1 MAQTNILLEAGTN
14 EVEIIELY
22 LDEVEEDGVHR
33 RSFGINVAKVKRI
46 IRQSDMKNFSGRGQH
61 RPKRAENAE
70 CRGGCLVLGM
80 FEFMGK
86 VIPLIDLSTWLDM
99 NIEDS
104 PNKKVVVTEFNNVV
118 SAFLISGVNRIHRMG
133 WDALEPLDANM
144 ARYAGDFIIGTVKLT
159 DPDRIMQVLDLERAI
174 GDLNPELAMET
185 DTSIEEVVEKRYFA
199 LNADDSTSMRKLVAN
214 SLQRGGF
221 NVSTFSNGDEAWTY
235 LKQLKLKAVEEDQPI
250 TRYLQLVVS
259 DIEMPKMDGHSLT
272 RRIKEDPVLKRLP
285 VYLFSSLIT
294 KDLLHKGESVGA
306 SRQYSKP
313 QIGQLV
319 LDARRDAERTAA
331 EG

>member
-33 RSFGINVAKVKRI
+33 RAFGINVAKVKRI
-46 IRQSDMKNFSGRGQH
+46 IRQSDMKNFSSRSQYRQGAGGAGGAGQ
-61 RPKRAENAE
+61 
-70 CRGGCLVLGM
+70 LVLGM

-86 VIPLIDLSTWLDM
+86 VIPLIDLSTWLAM
-99 NIEDS
+99 KIEES
-104 PNKKVVVTEFNNVV
+104 ENRKVVVTEFNNVV

-133 WDALEPLDANM
+133 WDALEPLDSNM

-159 DPDRIMQVLDLERAI
+159 DPERIMQVLDLERAI
-174 GDLNPELAMET
+174 GDLNPNLAFEA
-185 DTSIEEVVEKRYFA
+185 DSIIEEVAEKAYFA
-199 LNADDSTSMRKLVAN
+199 VNADDSTSMRKLVAG
-214 SLQRGGF
+214 SLQKGGF
-221 NVSTFSNGDEAWTY
+221 NVNTFSNGAEAWNY
-235 LKQLKLKAVEEDQPI
+235 LLEVKDRALSEDAPI

-272 RRIKEDPVLKRLP
+272 RRIKEDPVLKQLP

-294 KDLLHKGESVGA
+294 QDLLHKGESVGA

-313 QIGQLV
+313 QIAQLV
-319 LDARRDAERTAA
+319 SDARGDAASLVGRS
-331 EG
+331 